1 MATAADAN
9 AVADFY
15 LPYVRDTAISFEATP
30 PGADEMRSRMTRT
43 LARLPWLVVADGDRV
58 KGFAYASPHRAR
70 EAYRWS
76 VDVSLYLDESI
87 HRQGHGRRLYVALF
101 NVLVAQGYVNAYA
114 GIALPNSASVGLHEA
129 LGFTPVGTFRGVG
142 FKHET
147 WWDVGWWHRRLVE
160 PPPAPPEPMAWFQLP
175 DHALDTALAAPTDS
189 GFTGGCA
196 R

>member
-1 MATAADAN
+1 MATPQDAS
-9 AVADFY
+9 AVAEIY

-30 PGADEMRSRMTRT
+30 PGVEEIRTRIATT
-43 LARLPWLVVADGDRV
+43 LARLPWLVVSDGDSV

-87 HRQGHGRRLYVALF
+87 HRRGQGRRLYAALF

-129 LGFTPVGTFRGVG
+129 LGFTPVGTFNSVG
-142 FKHET
+142 FKHEK
-147 WWDVGWWHRRLVE
+147 WWDVGWWQRRLVE
-160 PPPAPPEPMAWFQLP
+160 PPPAPREPLALSELP
-175 DHALDTALAAPTDS
+175 DHVVDPALAAQDGQRS
-189 GFTGGCA
+189 VGV
-196 R
+196 

>member
-1 MATAADAN
+1 MATPQDADA
-9 AVADFY
+9 VAEIY

-30 PGADEMRSRMTRT
+30 PDAEEMRSRITTT
-43 LARLPWLVVADGDRV
+43 LAHLPWLVVTDDERV

-87 HRQGHGRRLYVALF
+87 HRRGRGRRLYTALI
-101 NVLVAQGYVNAYA
+101 NVLVAQGYINAYA
-114 GIALPNSASVGLHEA
+114 GIALPNPASVGLHEA
-129 LGFTPVGTFRGVG
+129 LGFTPVGVFSGVG

-147 WWDVGWWHRRLVE
+147 WWDVGWWHRRLVD
-160 PPPAPPEPMAWFQLP
+160 PPPAPADPLP
-175 DHALDTALAAPTDS
+175 WSRLSDQALGAALAADT
-189 GFTGGCA
+189 